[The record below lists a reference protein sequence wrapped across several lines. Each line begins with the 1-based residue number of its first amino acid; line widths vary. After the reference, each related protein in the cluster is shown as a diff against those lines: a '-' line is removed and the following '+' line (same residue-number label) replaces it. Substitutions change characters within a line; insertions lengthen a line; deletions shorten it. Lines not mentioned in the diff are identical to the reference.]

1 MSLSLLLPL
10 SCTFS
15 FHFSF
20 VRSFVSFLFKKE
32 ENAFSRL
39 LMRIHINN
47 ERDEDTEATKTVT
60 GEIILYFIQYLL
72 TDTPELLFFSLNTYR
87 MKKFLRRRFP
97 SFRNVIPWLL
107 EKPDGI
113 WCFWRDKSLVRHK
126 SACLCSVKYPKV
138 MIIFG
143 ASVLGVFVVL
153 WFCFVVIVITDHYCY
168 YHHYYQFIIIVI
180 ITIII

>member
-20 VRSFVSFLFKKE
+20 VRRKCIFSSSHENLPYKQWKRWRYGSDEDSNWGNDPLFYPVSIDWHARIAILF
-32 ENAFSRL
+32 S
-39 LMRIHINN
+39 IHISS
-47 ERDEDTEATKTVT
+47 E
-60 GEIILYFIQYLL
+60 EILEKEISLL
-72 TDTPELLFFSLNTYR
+72 SKCYSE
-87 MKKFLRRRFP
+87 
-97 SFRNVIPWLL
+97 WLL

-126 SACLCSVKYPKV
+126 SACLCLVKYPKV
-138 MIIFG
+138 IIILG
-143 ASVLGVFVVL
+143 ASVLGIFVVL
-153 WFCFVVIVITDHYCY
+153 WFCFVVIVITYHYCY